1 MKSVPQDESEKKPAP
16 TTTPAPTHTYELGP
30 VNPATML
37 ARQQA
42 ARDLFAAMWARQQ
55 RERQEAAHAAD

>member
-1 MKSVPQDESEKKPAP
+1 MSMTRSASEKKPAP
-16 TTTPAPTHTYELGP
+16 APAHVMELGP

-42 ARDLFAAMWARQQ
+42 GRDLFAAMWARQQ
-55 RERQEAAHAAD
+55 RERQEALDAAD

>member
-1 MKSVPQDESEKKPAP
+1 MKSVPQDKSERKPAP
-16 TTTPAPTHTYELGP
+16 PIQLLP

-42 ARDLFAAMWARQQ
+42 ARVLFGQIWERHQ
-55 RERQEAAHAAD
+55 RELQEAASAAD